1 MKSYKT
7 IIPFLKKNWHHYLI
21 GILMLIIVDAA
32 TLIVPQIFRAFTD
45 AMVDGTLNRE
55 FIVKLII
62 YAALIGLVIE
72 VGRYLWVVQIIG
84 TARKLEYWLRDKL
97 FIKYL
102 HFDDEYFHHNRTGDL
117 MARATNDMIAVRGSM
132 AGGIIMITDSI
143 FMTVFTVIMMVYTV
157 GLKTA
162 AISLVSLPFLALAI
176 SKIAPPI
183 QRRSRKV
190 QDSFSDVTTEVQ
202 ENFSGIRVIKAFATE
217 DNRENSFEN
226 YNEIY
231 RKKNMDLMRVDALF
245 DPLINFISG
254 ISFVVLIYYGATQ
267 ILNGSMTLGD
277 FVAAVHY
284 LYSIIW
290 PLIAMGL
297 IANTFQKG
305 IASMTRLNEVFASES
320 TVQEK
325 ENAAGLKNFSGKITF
340 NDVSFR
346 YGKDLP
352 WILKNVS
359 FELEP
364 GESLAILGKTG
375 AGKSTIIDL
384 ILRRYD
390 VTEGEILFDGVDI
403 KDLSFEALYE
413 ALSVVPQDGFL
424 FSRSIAENIS
434 FSTGD
439 LNMEKIKDAA
449 IFAQVDDD
457 IEDMPEKYET
467 VVGERGVTLS
477 GGQKQR
483 VSIARA
489 YYKDAPVMI
498 LDDSLSAVDTETES
512 YILNNLRN
520 HNKGLIM
527 ISQRI
532 STVKEA
538 DNIIVI
544 EDGKIT
550 QMGNHDELIRKDGFY
565 SDLYNRQLLES
576 ALSKKKNES
585 NKSSDLKSE
594 NIYEVREK
602 TEVKEKFEV
611 KEKTM
616 PAEEEAEN
624 E

>member
-1 MKSYKT
+1 MKSYRT

-45 AMVDGTLNRE
+45 AMVDGTLNRD
-55 FIVKLII
+55 FIIKLII
-62 YAALIGLVIE
+62 YVALIGFVIE
-72 VGRYLWVVQIIG
+72 IGRYLWVVQIIG

-102 HFDDEYFHHNRTGDL
+102 HFDDDYFHHNRTGDL

-143 FMTVFTVIMMVYTV
+143 FMTIFTIIMMVYTV
-157 GLKTA
+157 GFKTA
-162 AISLVSLPFLALAI
+162 AISLVSLPFLAFAI

-217 DNRENSFEN
+217 NDRGNSFEN
-226 YNEIY
+226 FNEIY
-231 RKKNMDLMRVDALF
+231 RKKNMDLMKVDSLF

-254 ISFVVLIYYGATQ
+254 ISFVVLIYYGAMQ

-305 IASMTRLNEVFASES
+305 IASMTRLNEVFATES

-325 ENAAGLKNFSGKITF
+325 EDAIDLEEFSGEITF
-340 NDVSFR
+340 KDVSFR

-352 WILKNVS
+352 WILRHVS
-359 FELEP
+359 FELKP
-364 GESLAILGKTG
+364 GESVAILGKTG
-375 AGKSTIIDL
+375 SGKSTIIDL

-390 VTEGEILFDGVDI
+390 VDEGEILFDGVNI
-403 KDLSFEALYE
+403 KDLSFEALYA

-424 FSRSIAENIS
+424 FSRSIAENIA
-434 FSTGD
+434 FSAGD
-439 LNMEKIKDAA
+439 LDMEKIKEAA
-449 IFAQVDDD
+449 IFAQVNDD

-467 VVGERGVTLS
+467 IVGERGVTLS

-489 YYKDAPVMI
+489 YYKNAPVMI

-512 YILNNLRN
+512 HILNNLRN

-538 DNIIVI
+538 DNILVV

-550 QMGNHDELIRKDGFY
+550 QEGNHEELIKEKGFY

-576 ALSKKKNES
+576 TLSDKKKER
-585 NKSSDLKSE
+585 DERAYLKSE
-594 NIYEVREK
+594 NEDDVIQK
-602 TEVKEKFEV
+602 TEL
-611 KEKTM
+611 
-616 PAEEEAEN
+616 AEEVEHE
-624 E
+624 

>member
-1 MKSYKT
+1 MKSYRT

-45 AMVDGTLNRE
+45 AMVDGTLNRD
-55 FIVKLII
+55 FIIKLII
-62 YAALIGLVIE
+62 YAALIGFVIE
-72 VGRYLWVVQIIG
+72 IGRYLWVVQIIG

-102 HFDDEYFHHNRTGDL
+102 HFDDDYFHHNRTGDL

-143 FMTVFTVIMMVYTV
+143 FMTIFTIIMMVYTV
-157 GLKTA
+157 GFKTA
-162 AISLVSLPFLALAI
+162 AISLVSLPFLAFAI

-217 DNRENSFEN
+217 NDRGNSFEN
-226 YNEIY
+226 FNEIY
-231 RKKNMDLMRVDALF
+231 RKKNMDLMKVDSLF

-305 IASMTRLNEVFASES
+305 IASMTRLNEVFATES

-325 ENAAGLKNFSGKITF
+325 EDAIDLEEFSGKITF
-340 NDVSFR
+340 KDVSFR

-352 WILKNVS
+352 WILRHVS
-359 FELEP
+359 FELKP
-364 GESLAILGKTG
+364 GESVAILGKTG
-375 AGKSTIIDL
+375 SGKSTIIDL

-390 VTEGEILFDGVDI
+390 VDEGEILFDGVNI
-403 KDLSFEALYE
+403 KDLSFEALYA

-424 FSRSIAENIS
+424 FSRSIAENIA
-434 FSTGD
+434 FSAGD
-439 LNMEKIKDAA
+439 LDMEKIKEAA
-449 IFAQVDDD
+449 IFAQVNDD

-467 VVGERGVTLS
+467 IVGERGVTLS

-489 YYKDAPVMI
+489 YYKNAPVMI

-512 YILNNLRN
+512 HILNNLRN

-538 DNIIVI
+538 DNILVV

-550 QMGNHDELIRKDGFY
+550 QEGNHEELIKEKGFY

-576 ALSKKKNES
+576 TLSDKKKER
-585 NKSSDLKSE
+585 DERAYLKSE
-594 NIYEVREK
+594 NEDDVIQK
-602 TEVKEKFEV
+602 TEL
-611 KEKTM
+611 
-616 PAEEEAEN
+616 AEEVEHE
-624 E
+624 

>member
-1 MKSYKT
+1 MKSYRT

-45 AMVDGTLNRE
+45 AMVDGTLNRD
-55 FIVKLII
+55 FIIKLII
-62 YAALIGLVIE
+62 YAALIGFVIE
-72 VGRYLWVVQIIG
+72 IGRYLWVVQIIG

-102 HFDDEYFHHNRTGDL
+102 HFDDDYFHHNRTGDL

-143 FMTVFTVIMMVYTV
+143 FMTIFTIIMMVYTV
-157 GLKTA
+157 GFKTA
-162 AISLVSLPFLALAI
+162 AISLVSLPFLAFAI

-217 DNRENSFEN
+217 NDRGNSFEN
-226 YNEIY
+226 FNEIY
-231 RKKNMDLMRVDALF
+231 RKKNMDLMKVDSLF

-305 IASMTRLNEVFASES
+305 IASMTRLNEVFATES

-325 ENAAGLKNFSGKITF
+325 EDAIDLEEFSGKITF
-340 NDVSFR
+340 KDVSFR
-346 YGKDLP
+346 YSKDLP
-352 WILKNVS
+352 WILRHVS
-359 FELEP
+359 FELKP
-364 GESLAILGKTG
+364 GESVAILGKTG
-375 AGKSTIIDL
+375 SGKSTIIDL

-390 VTEGEILFDGVDI
+390 VDEGEILFDGVNI
-403 KDLSFEALYE
+403 KDLSFEALYA

-424 FSRSIAENIS
+424 FSRSIAENIA
-434 FSTGD
+434 FSAGD
-439 LNMEKIKDAA
+439 LDMEKIKEAA
-449 IFAQVDDD
+449 IFAQVNDD

-467 VVGERGVTLS
+467 IVGERGVTLS

-489 YYKDAPVMI
+489 YYKNAPVMI

-512 YILNNLRN
+512 HILNNLRN

-538 DNIIVI
+538 DNILVV

-550 QMGNHDELIRKDGFY
+550 QEGNHEELIKEKGFY

-576 ALSKKKNES
+576 TLSDKKKER
-585 NKSSDLKSE
+585 DERAYLKSE
-594 NIYEVREK
+594 NEDDVIQK
-602 TEVKEKFEV
+602 TEL
-611 KEKTM
+611 
-616 PAEEEAEN
+616 AEEVEHE
-624 E
+624 

>member
-1 MKSYKT
+1 MKSYRT

-45 AMVDGTLNRE
+45 AMVDGTLNRD
-55 FIVKLII
+55 FIIKLII
-62 YAALIGLVIE
+62 YAALIGFVIE
-72 VGRYLWVVQIIG
+72 IGRYLWVVQIIG

-102 HFDDEYFHHNRTGDL
+102 HFDDDYFHHNRTGDL

-143 FMTVFTVIMMVYTV
+143 FMTIFTIIMMVYTV
-157 GLKTA
+157 GFKTA
-162 AISLVSLPFLALAI
+162 AISLVSLPFLAFAI

-217 DNRENSFEN
+217 NDRGNSFEN
-226 YNEIY
+226 FNEIY
-231 RKKNMDLMRVDALF
+231 RKKNMDLMKVDSLF

-305 IASMTRLNEVFASES
+305 IASMTRLNEVFATES

-325 ENAAGLKNFSGKITF
+325 EDAIDLEEFSGKITF
-340 NDVSFR
+340 KDVSFR

-352 WILKNVS
+352 WILRHVS
-359 FELEP
+359 FELKP
-364 GESLAILGKTG
+364 GESVAILGKTG
-375 AGKSTIIDL
+375 SGKSTIIDL

-390 VTEGEILFDGVDI
+390 VDEGEILFDGVNI
-403 KDLSFEALYE
+403 KDLSFEALYA

-424 FSRSIAENIS
+424 FSRSIAENIA
-434 FSTGD
+434 FSAGD
-439 LNMEKIKDAA
+439 LDMEKIKEAA
-449 IFAQVDDD
+449 IFAQVNDD

-467 VVGERGVTLS
+467 IVGERGVTLS

-489 YYKDAPVMI
+489 YYKNAPVMI

-512 YILNNLRN
+512 HILNNLRN

-538 DNIIVI
+538 DNILVV

-550 QMGNHDELIRKDGFY
+550 QEGNHEELIKEKGFY

-576 ALSKKKNES
+576 TLSDKKKER
-585 NKSSDLKSE
+585 DERAYLKSE
-594 NIYEVREK
+594 NEDDVIQKMEL
-602 TEVKEKFEV
+602 
-611 KEKTM
+611 
-616 PAEEEAEN
+616 AEEVEHE
-624 E
+624 

>member
-1 MKSYKT
+1 MKSYRT

-45 AMVDGTLNRE
+45 AMVDGTLNRD
-55 FIVKLII
+55 FIIKLII
-62 YAALIGLVIE
+62 YAALIGFVIE
-72 VGRYLWVVQIIG
+72 IGRYLWVVQIIG

-102 HFDDEYFHHNRTGDL
+102 HFDDDYFHHNRTGDL

-143 FMTVFTVIMMVYTV
+143 FMTIFTIIMMVYTV
-157 GLKTA
+157 GFKTA
-162 AISLVSLPFLALAI
+162 AISLVSLPFLAFAI

-217 DNRENSFEN
+217 NDRGNSFEN
-226 YNEIY
+226 FNEIY
-231 RKKNMDLMRVDALF
+231 RKKNMDLMKVDSLF

-267 ILNGSMTLGD
+267 ILNGSMTLGG

-305 IASMTRLNEVFASES
+305 IASMTRLNEVFATES

-325 ENAAGLKNFSGKITF
+325 EDAIDLEEFSGKITF
-340 NDVSFR
+340 KDVSFR

-352 WILKNVS
+352 WILRHVS
-359 FELEP
+359 FELKP
-364 GESLAILGKTG
+364 GESVAILGKTG
-375 AGKSTIIDL
+375 SGKSTIIDL

-390 VTEGEILFDGVDI
+390 VDEGEILFDGVNI
-403 KDLSFEALYE
+403 KDLSFEALYA

-424 FSRSIAENIS
+424 FSRSIAENIA
-434 FSTGD
+434 FSAGD
-439 LNMEKIKDAA
+439 LDMEKIKEAA
-449 IFAQVDDD
+449 IFAQVNDD

-467 VVGERGVTLS
+467 IVGERGVTLS

-489 YYKDAPVMI
+489 YYKNAPVMI

-512 YILNNLRN
+512 HILNNLRN

-538 DNIIVI
+538 DNILVV

-550 QMGNHDELIRKDGFY
+550 QEGNHEELIKEKGFY

-576 ALSKKKNES
+576 TLSDKKKER
-585 NKSSDLKSE
+585 DERAYLKSE
-594 NIYEVREK
+594 NEDDVIQK
-602 TEVKEKFEV
+602 TEL
-611 KEKTM
+611 
-616 PAEEEAEN
+616 AEEVEHE
-624 E
+624 